1 MSEVVDG
8 FFKQLR
14 KHVKEKHSNTRIW
27 QFLDTVYKSGYRQ
40 GMLDAAAKLNAV
52 AEMSAKVDE
61 MPEYVPYSEED
72 AADAIQKLDSGNDHD
87 RVGGQSDSPVTD
99 GGSGTD
105 TNDADSDTG
114 SAGPASAE

>member
-40 GMLDAAAKLNAV
+40 GMLDAAAKLNVIAEQEKAYAEQV
-52 AEMSAKVDE
+52 ANLGHDNGGIRREPDSTEPSGSTGA
-61 MPEYVPYSEED
+61 D
-72 AADAIQKLDSGNDHD
+72 AADASG
-87 RVGGQSDSPVTD
+87 
-99 GGSGTD
+99 
-105 TNDADSDTG
+105 DTG
-114 SAGPASAE
+114 SADTAQPEQ